1 VLAALGYDA
10 EHTEYH
16 NLFPINDKAV
26 LPIRHIL
33 YRGEQPHLMVMEM
46 HAMIKT
52 KTDEK
57 EPDGLFEQRYT
68 SAEEDKEMVS
78 GEQKYHRSQWADIFT
93 VPEGVSISPMII
105 NEAINK
111 LFLLPQHRRP
121 KYILLCAGNQYF
133 LLESEKW
140 FRGSYLQM
148 DLEALFDDVAVHKDY
163 YAVFY
168 LLLGKDLLAPTA
180 EMVLMEQLDED
191 AHKAAYE
198 VTKDLKE
205 GVIHAVES
213 LANEAV
219 YDLVHRQHYSY
230 KDIDAN
236 RLKDDCLNMV
246 YRLLFLFYAEARED
260 LGILPSN
267 DEVYERGYS
276 LEMLRDLEQVP
287 LNSESSRNGYFFHK
301 SLYQLFDLLHS
312 GYREQDGLNKS
323 FK

>member
-1 VLAALGYDA
+1 MIHFIHNIGDYFASNYFDEDFGKKVIEKSGYSAEAIKEFNQQINKLKPDYFRLKQRFIENHLRVKDKINLSHEFHTKVLAALGYDA

-105 NEAINK
+105 NQAINE

-180 EMVLMEQLDED
+180 EMVL
-191 AHKAAYE
+191 
-198 VTKDLKE
+198 KE
-205 GVIHAVES
+205 
-213 LANEAV
+213 
-219 YDLVHRQHYSY
+219 
-230 KDIDAN
+230 
-236 RLKDDCLNMV
+236 
-246 YRLLFLFYAEARED
+246 
-260 LGILPSN
+260 
-267 DEVYERGYS
+267 
-276 LEMLRDLEQVP
+276 
-287 LNSESSRNGYFFHK
+287 
-301 SLYQLFDLLHS
+301 
-312 GYREQDGLNKS
+312 
-323 FK
+323 